1 MSYKIDFDRAAFEV
15 DVIQKAAYR
24 FIDRMSVEFQLDEK
38 HVHCILGMNSQEVVD
53 QEALVQDFHKEVL
66 DQALRKQIASETES
80 VRHLILAHA
89 FSRTGLT

>member
-1 MSYKIDFDRAAFEV
+1 MSYKIDFDRDAFEV

-38 HVHCILGMNSQEVVD
+38 HVHCTLGLNSQEVD
-53 QEALVQDFHKEVL
+53 HDALIQDFHKEVL
-66 DQALRKQIASETES
+66 DQALRKQVASETES
-80 VRHLILAHA
+80 IRHLILAHA